1 MRAVEYNEERIK
13 RVCDYINNHLDEDIS
28 LEKLS
33 EMAICSK
40 YHFHRIFKSFMGV
53 SSIQFVQLARMKRA
67 SLRLATEPELSIIDI
82 AYEAHFESPE
92 AFSRAFRRIVKQ
104 SPSQF
109 RDNPEW
115 LSWRSTYQFRAP
127 IIRKNVM
134 DINILDFEEKKVALI
149 EHKGN
154 PALFP
159 ETAAKFLSWRKEISL
174 SQPHKDKLSF
184 GIAYND
190 PRDTP
195 HSEFQF
201 DLCVTH
207 DGDVLDNKYGVK
219 SGVIQGSRCA
229 VARHYGSHENLMD
242 TSGSLINWLLNSDE
256 ELGDLP
262 CVLHYVK
269 WDSDERELITDI
281 YLPIK

>member
-1 MRAVEYNEERIK
+1 VRAVEYNEERIK

-109 RDNPEW
+109 R
-115 LSWRSTYQFRAP
+115 AP

-134 DINILDFEEKKVALI
+134 DINILDFEEKK
-149 EHKGN
+149 
-154 PALFP
+154 
-159 ETAAKFLSWRKEISL
+159 
-174 SQPHKDKLSF
+174 
-184 GIAYND
+184 
-190 PRDTP
+190 
-195 HSEFQF
+195 
-201 DLCVTH
+201 
-207 DGDVLDNKYGVK
+207 
-219 SGVIQGSRCA
+219 
-229 VARHYGSHENLMD
+229 
-242 TSGSLINWLLNSDE
+242 
-256 ELGDLP
+256 
-262 CVLHYVK
+262 LH
-269 WDSDERELITDI
+269 
-281 YLPIK
+281 